1 MEKGLIFVISGPA
14 GCGKGTVVG
23 KLREMMPNIGFSVS
37 ATTRPPRPGEI
48 DGVNYHFI
56 TREKFTELLEAGEVL
71 EHTEYCGNMYGTLK
85 SEAVRTL
92 NEGRDIIL
100 EIEVEGALQIK
111 SMMPDDAVAVMLIAP
126 DPEELERRLR
136 GRGTESDE
144 VIKRRLKR
152 SVEEIG
158 LAENYDYVVINETG
172 KTDECAAKIQGIIN
186 AEHLRYKRM
195 KDTVNGYAAG
205 QKN

>member
-1 MEKGLIFVISGPA
+1 MIFVISGPA

-56 TREKFTELLEAGEVL
+56 TRGKFTELLEAGEVL

-111 SMMPDDAVAVMLIAP
+111 SMMPDDSVAVMLIAP

-186 AEHLRYKRM
+186 AEHLRYQRM

-205 QKN
+205 QKI

>member
-1 MEKGLIFVISGPA
+1 MIFVVSGPA
-14 GCGKGTVVG
+14 GSGKGTVVG

-111 SMMPDDAVAVMLIAP
+111 SMMPDEAVAVMLIAP

-136 GRGTESDE
+136 GRGTESDA

-186 AEHLRYKRM
+186 AEHLRYQRM

-205 QKN
+205 QKI

>member
-56 TREKFTELLEAGEVL
+56 TRGKFTELLEAGEVL

-111 SMMPDDAVAVMLIAP
+111 SMMPDEAVAVMLIAP

-158 LAENYDYVVINETG
+158 LAKNYDYVVINETG

-186 AEHLRYKRM
+186 AEHLRYQRM

-205 QKN
+205 QKI

>member
-186 AEHLRYKRM
+186 AEHLRYQRM

>member
-56 TREKFTELLEAGEVL
+56 TRGKFTELLEAGEVL

-186 AEHLRYKRM
+186 AEHLRYQRM

-205 QKN
+205 QKI

>member
-56 TREKFTELLEAGEVL
+56 TRGKFTELLEAGEVL

-111 SMMPDDAVAVMLIAP
+111 SMMPDDSVAVMLIAP

-186 AEHLRYKRM
+186 AEHLRYQRM

-205 QKN
+205 QKI

>member
-1 MEKGLIFVISGPA
+1 MIFVISGPA

-186 AEHLRYKRM
+186 AEHLRYQRM

>member
-92 NEGRDIIL
+92 NEGRDLIL

-111 SMMPDDAVAVMLIAP
+111 SMMPDEAVAVMLIAP

-172 KTDECAAKIQGIIN
+172 KTDECAAKIKGIIN
-186 AEHLRYKRM
+186 AEHLRYHRM

-205 QKN
+205 QKI